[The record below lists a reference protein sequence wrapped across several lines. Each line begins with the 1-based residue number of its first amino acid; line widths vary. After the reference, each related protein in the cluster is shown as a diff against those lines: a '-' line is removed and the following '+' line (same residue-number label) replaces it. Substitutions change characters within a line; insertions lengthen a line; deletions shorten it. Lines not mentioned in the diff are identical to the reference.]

1 MSVRWAKFAAVVL
14 MGALAVACGGSGA
27 QFAGIDG
34 GGFVAQGPITRF
46 GSIFVN
52 GVEYSIANASIVIG
66 GQPGTSADL
75 RVGQLVT
82 VTGTQS
88 PGTTPAAMRV
98 DYEPTLTGP
107 VQSVDVNAD
116 TLTVAGLL
124 VRVTSSTSF
133 ATTLNGV
140 DSLKAGDFVEISGY
154 HDANGIVIASRI
166 DTRTPGQ
173 IEVQGV
179 VKNPNAAL
187 KTFTIGALTIDYS
200 AVSSL
205 RDFTGGAPAAGDF
218 VQVEGMLS
226 GATLNATQLSLLTDS
241 LDSATSDHVEL
252 EGAVTAG
259 TSPSSFDMGQHHVT
273 TSASTQ
279 YQNGTAADLAVSR
292 ILEVEGSVG
301 AGGTIVADRITF
313 REDGGLQLSGAA
325 QAVDPAAQT
334 FELLGMTI
342 KVNDLTRFDD
352 RTSNTERF
360 SLADIHAGDFL
371 DVRAYQSGGATIA
384 TYVTR
389 EPTQSELDLRGVLQA
404 PALPQFTLLGQTILT
419 DSTTRFRNASG
430 NDIDQA
436 TFFALAAVGSHDVG
450 VKGTLLQGTST
461 VNASDVRLEN

>member
-1 MSVRWAKFAAVVL
+1 M
-14 MGALAVACGGSGA
+14 
-27 QFAGIDG
+27 
-34 GGFVAQGPITRF
+34 
-46 GSIFVN
+46 
-52 GVEYSIANASIVIG
+52 
-66 GQPGTSADL
+66 
-75 RVGQLVT
+75 
-82 VTGTQS
+82 
-88 PGTTPAAMRV
+88 
-98 DYEPTLTGP
+98 
-107 VQSVDVNAD
+107 
-116 TLTVAGLL
+116 
-124 VRVTSSTSF
+124 
-133 ATTLNGV
+133 
-140 DSLKAGDFVEISGY
+140 
-154 HDANGIVIASRI
+154 
-166 DTRTPGQ
+166 
-173 IEVQGV
+173 
-179 VKNPNAAL
+179 
-187 KTFTIGALTIDYS
+187 
-200 AVSSL
+200 
-205 RDFTGGAPAAGDF
+205 
-218 VQVEGMLS
+218 
-226 GATLNATQLSLLTDS
+226 
-241 LDSATSDHVEL
+241 
-252 EGAVTAG
+252 